1 MLLDAFR
8 CSSWH
13 FVADALRFFHSFRSV
28 ANGCTSLTEISV
40 TSHSRATVEPP
51 AWVMS
56 VPCCSADTYGTLE
69 SSTTVC
75 ESLRLD
81 LNCKYDAIVSP
92 DGGKINV
99 TSLKLS
105 GNASFESLAAIPGI
119 VYTEESRFT
128 RSYSPK

>member
-1 MLLDAFR
+1 ML
-8 CSSWH
+8 SSI
-13 FVADALRFFHSFRSV
+13 DRRFGPSV
-28 ANGCTSLTEISV
+28 NKVSARLWASTPHQVLSTSLTEISV

-56 VPCCSADTYGTLE
+56 VPSCSTGTYGTLE

-105 GNASFESLAAIPGI
+105 GNAPFESLAAIPGI
-119 VYTEESRFT
+119 IYTEELRFT